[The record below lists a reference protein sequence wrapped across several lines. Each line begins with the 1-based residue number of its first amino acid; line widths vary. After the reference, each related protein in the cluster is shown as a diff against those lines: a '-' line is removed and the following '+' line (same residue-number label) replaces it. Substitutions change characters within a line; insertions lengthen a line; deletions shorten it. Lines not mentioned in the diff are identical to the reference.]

1 MRSKRLTISTAFLS
15 ALLIF
20 LTIPSAMEGQSAIV
34 RLQQEDE
41 NLVSL
46 QDSMVSLWR
55 DDEWTDLS
63 VIDDRE
69 GLPVLE
75 KGDRLKFEATIV
87 NQNKTEIEL
96 ESFSA
101 FIYNITDIRQS
112 FVESYKTGTPKAV
125 KLAQNTSKTEVS
137 EGTLDII
144 ENGTYRIQ
152 VRFTYRLG
160 ADSLAAKAR
169 NVTFEI
175 LDKGKAPPEIVLW
188 VWAGITAFLIGV
200 LSIGIYGNLQLR
212 KIEKE

>member
-1 MRSKRLTISTAFLS
+1 MRSRRLSISAAFLS
-15 ALLIF
+15 GLLIF
-20 LTIPSAMEGQSAIV
+20 LTIPSATEGRSAVV

-41 NLVSL
+41 NQVSL
-46 QDSMVSLWR
+46 HDSMVSLWR
-55 DDEWTDLS
+55 DDKWADLS
-63 VIDDRE
+63 MIDDRE

-75 KGDRLKFEATIV
+75 KGDRLKFEATLV
-87 NQNKTEIEL
+87 NLNKTEIEL

-125 KLAQNTSKTEVS
+125 KLAQNTSKTELT
-137 EGTLDII
+137 EGTLDIT

-152 VRFTYRLG
+152 IRFTYRLG
-160 ADSLAAKAR
+160 AENLAAKAR

-175 LDKGKAPPEIVLW
+175 LDKGKAPPEVILW
-188 VWAGITAFLIGV
+188 VWVGITAFLIGV

-212 KIEKE
+212 KAEKE